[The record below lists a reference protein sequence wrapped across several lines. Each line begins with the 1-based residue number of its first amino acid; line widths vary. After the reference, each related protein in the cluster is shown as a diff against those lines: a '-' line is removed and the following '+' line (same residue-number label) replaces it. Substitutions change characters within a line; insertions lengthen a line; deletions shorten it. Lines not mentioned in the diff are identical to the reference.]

1 MKQSRHSRLSGGAGR
16 IVRLSIKADS
26 RLAPSQRKTSLQNN
40 TVSHWMGANLESALS
55 MYLFS
60 YIAQFFCALL
70 CENEKK
76 NDNFM
81 CLLEFECAK
90 RLKAHSQAIPDGYM
104 VVMYSSSGQ
113 TRKFDF

>member
-1 MKQSRHSRLSGGAGR
+1 
-16 IVRLSIKADS
+16 
-26 RLAPSQRKTSLQNN
+26 
-40 TVSHWMGANLESALS
+40 
-55 MYLFS
+55 
-60 YIAQFFCALL
+60 
-70 CENEKK
+70 
-76 NDNFM
+76 M